1 MVNIKGKPVNTDY
14 GKAVICEYDQQKEK
28 FKVEYVDQGAIG
40 WLTES
45 QFSLV

>member
-1 MVNIKGKPVNTDY
+1 MENIQGKLINTDY
-14 GKAVICEYDQQKEK
+14 GQAFICGYDQLKEK

-40 WLTES
+40 WLIES